1 MARTYGSLWA
11 QVKEEREVQVHCALN
26 VRERLRKA
34 LHKERGHDTEW
45 RDANPTAIL
54 DVRKTE
60 YGLHIRLHVAVRDTK
75 L

>member
-1 MARTYGSLWA
+1 MARTYAELWE
-11 QVKEEREVQVHCALN
+11 QVKAEREVQVHCALN

-34 LHKERGHDTEW
+34 LHKERGHDHAW
-45 RDANPTAIL
+45 RELNPTAIL

-60 YGLHIRLHVAVRDTK
+60 YGLHIRLHVAIRDLK